1 MGYQFFHIEGYARE
15 GAKTKDGGTRHSI
28 QQIVNEAER
37 LPGSIPHID
46 EPHPPKILYGSNPAE
61 IVKLAEDWADQAK
74 DAKGRKFR
82 KDGLILLAGVASL
95 PRENEKDIN
104 KFTKSTVKWLKK
116 KYGNRLKSVVAHND
130 EAHPHIHFYVI
141 PNHGER
147 FDDIHEGFKAAHTAK
162 VSGKLKGEQNQAY
175 KEAMRGLQDEYSR
188 EVAMGLGLTRLGPS
202 RRRLSRKAWV
212 AEQKQAEFFADSKK
226 VAETGY
232 QAGYKRGKEKIQ
244 IESDIKLKEAEE
256 LGNKVGQF
264 FSGLLGGLHQPTAEI
279 LKEMANAEKKADEE
293 KKKRENAV
301 KNAKKEADQ
310 RVVKVAT
317 ELQEIKR
324 KNQNLDREVEKLAE
338 QLEKAIA
345 IIHHHEKKHG
355 IKNINSNDNG
365 LR

>member
-1 MGYQFFHIEGYARE
+1 MMGYQFFHVEGYARV

-28 QQIVNEAER
+28 QQIVDEAER
-37 LPGSIPHID
+37 VQGNIPHIEHP
-46 EPHPPKILYGSNPAE
+46 EPPELLYGANPAE
-61 IVKLAEDWADQAK
+61 IVAMAENWAEQAK

-95 PRENEKDIN
+95 PRERESDFNN
-104 KFTKSTVKWLKK
+104 FAKSTIKWLKK
-116 KYGNRLKSVVAHND
+116 KYGSRLKSVIAHEKD

-141 PNHGER
+141 PKHGER
-147 FDDIHEGFKAAHTAK
+147 FDDIHEGFKAANTAK

-175 KEAMRGLQDEYSR
+175 KEAMRGLQDEYCR

-202 RRRLSRKAWV
+202 RRRLSRKAWM

-226 VAETGY
+226 VAEKGY
-232 QAGYKRGKEKIQ
+232 QAGYKKGKERAKTKAD
-244 IESDIKLKEAEE
+244 EKAKEAEE

-264 FSGLLGGLHQPTAEI
+264 FSGLLGGLHQPTAEV
-279 LKEMANAEKKADEE
+279 LKAMADTEKKAEE
-293 KKKRENAV
+293 EQKKRDSTI

-310 RVVKVAT
+310 RVVRVAT

-324 KNQNLDREVEKLAE
+324 KNEYLDKEVENLAE
-338 QLEKAIA
+338 QLKNAIS
-345 IIHHHEKKHG
+345 IIQHHEA
-355 IKNINSNDNG
+355 KNEAKAKLG